1 MAKVGSY
8 RWEGEVAKAEALERA
23 ALQEIDEALSADPTD
38 DEIADLLD
46 SLDDLDPPVY
56 P

>member
-8 RWEGEVAKAEALERA
+8 RWEGEVARRDADEAA
-23 ALQEIDEALSADPTD
+23 ALAEIDEALSEDPTE

-46 SLDDLDPPVY
+46 FLDEIESIF
-56 P
+56 